1 MRLISVNQPCHAEI
15 ISLILT
21 VAHRKRNLKLVYL
34 FRSDWMFLTD
44 FQAGCNRKERIWM
57 KSAPKTYQD
66 GIFLVVEERSC
77 PIYSAGD
84 ELKVEGFSLSV
95 SDYKPGCLQLSN
107 DLSEIV
113 TSTEGFS
120 NIPTIGRKKSRFNCG
135 GCQGQISFEY
145 KKEKDFATVQMKLLK
160 ETEERKKKKHLEK
173 FFSVLRR
180 LKIFDSLD
188 DESLSELTVLLELKT
203 IPIGKTVIRKDEPAR
218 HLYIIL
224 SGEVEVKEESGAR
237 LGVLTGGD
245 IFGEMNLLSGDPV
258 RNSVHTLANT
268 QLALLGIKNF
278 KHILKNFPILQ
289 LFMFKLFVDRAQ
301 AITLQSGNITSG
313 MTGELSEIGV
323 VDLLQLINSSMKTGV
338 VEFSL
343 DQGKAMVF
351 FNEGEII
358 YTRFLKLRNKDALYA
373 LMSQRQGLFSYSKGI
388 PEELCDLPP
397 IGGFMGLMMEGVQ
410 NIDENE

>member
-1 MRLISVNQPCHAEI
+1 
-15 ISLILT
+15 
-21 VAHRKRNLKLVYL
+21 
-34 FRSDWMFLTD
+34 
-44 FQAGCNRKERIWM
+44 M

-160 ETEERKKKKHLEK
+160 ETEERKKKKHLKK

-203 IPIGKTVIRKDEPAR
+203 IPIGKTVIGKDEPAR

-224 SGEVEVKEESGAR
+224 SGEVEIKEGGGAR
-237 LGVLTGGD
+237 LGILTGDD
-245 IFGEMNLLSGDPV
+245 IFGEMNLLSGEPV

-268 QLALLGIKNF
+268 QLALLSTKNF

-343 DQGKAMVF
+343 GQGKAMVF

-373 LMSQRQGLFSYSKGI
+373 LMGQKQGLFSYSKGI
-388 PEELCDLPP
+388 PEELCNLPP

>member
-1 MRLISVNQPCHAEI
+1 MRLISAIQSCNTEI
-15 ISLILT
+15 TPKILT
-21 VAHRKRNLKLVYL
+21 VAHRNRNLKIVYP
-34 FRSDWMFLTD
+34 FRRNWRFLED
-44 FQAGCNRKERIWM
+44 FRAGDNRKERIWM
-57 KSAPKTYQD
+57 KSAPKTYRN
-66 GIFLVVEERSC
+66 GIFLIVEERSC
-77 PIYSAGD
+77 PIYRAGD
-84 ELKVEGFSLSV
+84 ELKVEDFSLSV

-120 NIPTIGRKKSRFNCG
+120 NIPTMGRKKSRFNCG

-160 ETEERKKKKHLEK
+160 ETEERKKKKHLAK
-173 FFSVLRR
+173 FFSVLRS

-203 IPIGKTVIRKDEPAR
+203 IPIGKTVIGKDEPAR

-224 SGEVEVKEESGAR
+224 SGEVEVKEHGAGR

-258 RNSVHTLANT
+258 RNSVHTLTNT
-268 QLALLGIKNF
+268 QLALLSTKNF
-278 KHILKNFPILQ
+278 KHILKNLPILQ
-289 LFMFKLFVDRAQ
+289 LFMFKLFIDRAQ

-373 LMSQRQGLFSYSKGI
+373 LMSQKQGLFSYSKGI
-388 PEELCDLPP
+388 PEELCNLPP

-410 NIDENE
+410 NIDESD